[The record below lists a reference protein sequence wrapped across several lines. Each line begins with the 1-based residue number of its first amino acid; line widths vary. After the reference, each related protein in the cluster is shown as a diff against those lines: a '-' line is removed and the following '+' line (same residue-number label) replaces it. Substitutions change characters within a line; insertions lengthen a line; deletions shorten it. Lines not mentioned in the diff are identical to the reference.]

1 MQLPQGT
8 QGPKQKVRHRG
19 VCNEWHRLSHG
30 VSQQGVYEPPAI
42 VFLRL
47 AGIVFHVILV
57 TVVVVVVVVAVV
69 VVVVVV
75 VGVVVVVAVAIY

>member
-1 MQLPQGT
+1 
-8 QGPKQKVRHRG
+8 
-19 VCNEWHRLSHG
+19 

-57 TVVVVVVVVAVV
+57 IVVVVVVVVAVV

-75 VGVVVVVAVAIY
+75 AVAIY